1 MHSTSKGSYRDLFN
15 DPAVEH
21 MLQSTHLLSRFVL
34 GILTLSN
41 IKMPLSTPCKPVTT
55 HSMAKFQMFNENPR
69 INTQR
74 CAFVTGM
81 IVSQHH
87 IHVFVIQSEEERCL
101 EEKQAIEN

>member
-1 MHSTSKGSYRDLFN
+1 MMSGMHSSSKGSYRELFN

-55 HSMAKFQMFNENPR
+55 HTAWLSSKCSMK
-69 INTQR
+69 I
-74 CAFVTGM
+74 
-81 IVSQHH
+81 H
-87 IHVFVIQSEEERCL
+87 ILIHNGVHL
-101 EEKQAIEN
+101 